1 MNVSADDGA
10 ECGDS
15 SIRRWLSQRRRKM
28 DFTQGWTAP
37 DHVPRELVVD
47 FDYMN
52 PPGAQDDVHLAWKSL
67 HAGPDIVWSPYYGGH
82 WIATRGEDI
91 EAMQKDHTRF
101 SHRSVNIPPLNE
113 TQLVPL
119 ELDPPEHTAYR
130 NLITPAFLPQ
140 AIASLESDVRTL
152 AIELIEKL
160 ASRGE
165 CEFVSEF
172 AKILPI
178 VIFLRLADLPL
189 SDREQLLEWAEWAVR
204 GSFEQRHES
213 QQRLVGYIASWVE
226 KRRAEP
232 GGDLVSLIVNAQ
244 IDGKPISPERMFGMF
259 IVVLFGGLD
268 TVASMMGFI
277 ARFLAENPAH
287 RRQLIEHPE
296 LMVSSVDELIR
307 RFGVANTARFITQDM
322 EYKGVQFR
330 KGDQI
335 QLPNCLFGLDDRK
348 FSNPLAVDL
357 TRKPVIHAAFGNGPH
372 RCPGSFLARTE
383 IKVFLQEWLKRIPDF
398 HIRENDKPRCG
409 SGSVNGMLYLP
420 LAWGAAP

>member
-1 MNVSADDGA
+1 MNPTKD
-10 ECGDS
+10 
-15 SIRRWLSQRRRKM
+15 
-28 DFTQGWTAP
+28 WTVP

-52 PPGAQDDVHLAWKSL
+52 PPGVQDDVHMAWKTL
-67 HAGPDIVWSPYYGGH
+67 HTGPDIVWSPYHGGH

-140 AIASLESDVRTL
+140 AISSLESDVRSL
-152 AIELIEKL
+152 AIELMEEI
-160 ASRGE
+160 APRGE

-189 SDREQLLEWAEWAVR
+189 SDRGQLLEWAEWAVR
-204 GSFEQRHES
+204 GNVEQRNES
-213 QQRLVGYIASWVE
+213 QHRLIGYISTWVE
-226 KRRAEP
+226 QRKAEA
-232 GGDLVSLIVNAQ
+232 GGDLVSLIANAQ

-287 RRQLIEHPE
+287 RRQLIENPD
-296 LMVSSVDELIR
+296 LMVSSVDEMIR
-307 RFGVANTARFITQDM
+307 RFGVANTARLITQDM
-322 EYKGVQFR
+322 EYKGIQFR

-335 QLPNCLFGLDDRK
+335 QLPNSLFGLDERK
-348 FSNPLAVDL
+348 FSDPLGVDL
-357 TRKPVIHAAFGNGPH
+357 TRKPVLHAAFGNGPH

-398 HIRENDKPRCG
+398 RIREGDKPRCG

-420 LAWGAAP
+420 LVWDVAP

>member
-1 MNVSADDGA
+1 MNHTKD
-10 ECGDS
+10 
-15 SIRRWLSQRRRKM
+15 
-28 DFTQGWTAP
+28 WTVP

-101 SHRSVNIPPLNE
+101 SHQSINIPPLNE
-113 TQLVPL
+113 SRLVPL

-140 AIASLESDVRTL
+140 AIASLESDVRSL
-152 AIELIEKL
+152 AIELIEKI
-160 ASRGE
+160 APRGE

-172 AKILPI
+172 SKILPI

-204 GSFEQRHES
+204 GNLDERIES
-213 QQRLVGYIASWVE
+213 QHRLGGYIATWVE
-226 KRRAEP
+226 KRKAQA

-268 TVASMMGFI
+268 TVASLMGFI

-287 RRQLIEHPE
+287 RRQLIENPE

-307 RFGVANTARFITQDM
+307 RFGVANTARLITQDM
-322 EYKGVQFR
+322 EYKGVQFK

-335 QLPNCLFGLDDRK
+335 QLPNSLFGLDDRK

-357 TRKPVIHAAFGNGPH
+357 TRKPVMHAAFGNGPH

-398 HIRENDKPRCG
+398 RIREGDRPRCG

-420 LAWGAAP
+420 LAWDVAP

>member
-1 MNVSADDGA
+1 MNPTKD
-10 ECGDS
+10 
-15 SIRRWLSQRRRKM
+15 
-28 DFTQGWTAP
+28 WTVP

-52 PPGAQDDVHLAWKSL
+52 PPGVQDDVHMAWKTL
-67 HAGPDIVWSPYYGGH
+67 HTGPDIVWSPYHGGH

-91 EAMQKDHTRF
+91 EAMQKDHTHF

-140 AIASLESDVRTL
+140 AIASLESDVRSL
-152 AIELIEKL
+152 AIELMEEI
-160 ASRGE
+160 APRGE

-172 AKILPI
+172 SKILPI

-189 SDREQLLEWAEWAVR
+189 SDRAQLLEWAEWAVR
-204 GSFEQRHES
+204 GNVEQRNES
-213 QQRLVGYIASWVE
+213 QHRLIGYISTWVE
-226 KRRAEP
+226 QRKAEA
-232 GGDLVSLIVNAQ
+232 GGDLVSLIANAQ

-287 RRQLIEHPE
+287 RRQLIENPD

-307 RFGVANTARFITQDM
+307 RFGVANTARLITQDM
-322 EYKGVQFR
+322 EYKGIQFR

-335 QLPNCLFGLDDRK
+335 QLPNSLFGLDERK
-348 FSNPLAVDL
+348 FSDPLAVDL
-357 TRKPVIHAAFGNGPH
+357 TRKPVLHAAFGNGPH

-398 HIRENDKPRCG
+398 RIREGDKPRCG

-420 LAWGAAP
+420 LVWDVAP

>member
-1 MNVSADDGA
+1 MSPT
-10 ECGDS
+10 
-15 SIRRWLSQRRRKM
+15 K
-28 DFTQGWTAP
+28 GWIVP

-67 HAGPDIVWSPYYGGH
+67 HAGPDIIWSPYYGGH

-91 EAMQKDHTRF
+91 EAMQKDHARF

-140 AIASLESDVRTL
+140 AIASLESDVRSL

-160 ASRGE
+160 APRGE

-172 AKILPI
+172 SKLLPI

-204 GSFEQRHES
+204 GNFEQRSES
-213 QQRLVGYIASWVE
+213 QQRLIGYIATWVE
-226 KRRAEP
+226 KRKVEP

-244 IDGKPISPERMFGMF
+244 IDGRPISPERMFGMF

-277 ARFLAENPAH
+277 ARFLAESPAH
-287 RRQLIEHPE
+287 RRQLIENPE

-307 RFGVANTARFITQDM
+307 RFGVANTSRLITHDM
-322 EYKGVQFR
+322 EYKGIQFK

-335 QLPNCLFGLDDRK
+335 QLPNSLFGLDDRK

-398 HIRENDKPRCG
+398 RIRENDKPRCG

-420 LAWGAAP
+420 LAWDVAP

>member
-1 MNVSADDGA
+1 MNHT
-10 ECGDS
+10 
-15 SIRRWLSQRRRKM
+15 K
-28 DFTQGWTAP
+28 GWTVP

-101 SHRSVNIPPLNE
+101 SHQSVNIPPLNE
-113 TQLVPL
+113 SRLVPL

-140 AIASLESDVRTL
+140 AIASLESDVRNL
-152 AIELIEKL
+152 AIELIEKI
-160 ASRGE
+160 APRGE

-172 AKILPI
+172 SKILPI

-204 GSFEQRHES
+204 GNLDERIES
-213 QQRLVGYIASWVE
+213 QHRLGGYIATWVE
-226 KRRAEP
+226 KRKAQA

-268 TVASMMGFI
+268 TVASLMGFI
-277 ARFLAENPAH
+277 GRFLAENPAH
-287 RRQLIEHPE
+287 RRQLIENPE

-307 RFGVANTARFITQDM
+307 RFGVANTARLITQDM
-322 EYKGVQFR
+322 EYKGIQFK

-335 QLPNCLFGLDDRK
+335 QLPNSLFGLDDRK

-357 TRKPVIHAAFGNGPH
+357 TRKPVMHAAFGNGPH

-398 HIRENDKPRCG
+398 RICEGDKPRCG

-420 LAWGAAP
+420 LAWDVAP

>member
-1 MNVSADDGA
+1 MNHTKD
-10 ECGDS
+10 
-15 SIRRWLSQRRRKM
+15 
-28 DFTQGWTAP
+28 WTVP

-101 SHRSVNIPPLNE
+101 SHQSVNIPPLNE
-113 TQLVPL
+113 SRLVPL

-140 AIASLESDVRTL
+140 AIASLESDVRSL
-152 AIELIEKL
+152 AIELIEKI
-160 ASRGE
+160 APRGE

-172 AKILPI
+172 SKILPI

-204 GSFEQRHES
+204 GNLDERIES
-213 QQRLVGYIASWVE
+213 QHRLGGYIATWVE
-226 KRRAEP
+226 KRKAQA

-268 TVASMMGFI
+268 TVASLMGFI

-287 RRQLIEHPE
+287 RRQLIENPE

-307 RFGVANTARFITQDM
+307 RFGVANTARLITQDM
-322 EYKGVQFR
+322 EYKGVQFK

-335 QLPNCLFGLDDRK
+335 QLPNSLFGLDDRK

-357 TRKPVIHAAFGNGPH
+357 TRKPVMHAAFGNGPH

-398 HIRENDKPRCG
+398 RICEGDKPRCG

-420 LAWGAAP
+420 LAWDVAP

>member
-1 MNVSADDGA
+1 
-10 ECGDS
+10 
-15 SIRRWLSQRRRKM
+15 M
-28 DFTQGWTAP
+28 DVTQGWTVP

-52 PPGAQDDVHLAWKSL
+52 PPGAKDDVHLAWKSL

-130 NLITPAFLPQ
+130 NLVTPAFLPQ

-160 ASRGE
+160 APRGE

-322 EYKGVQFR
+322 EYKGVQFK

-420 LAWGAAP
+420 LAWRAAP

>member
-1 MNVSADDGA
+1 VNYPKS
-10 ECGDS
+10 
-15 SIRRWLSQRRRKM
+15 
-28 DFTQGWTAP
+28 WTVPA
-37 DHVPRELVVD
+37 HVPQELVVD

-52 PPGAQDDVHLAWKSL
+52 PPGAQDDVHMAWKTL
-67 HAGPDIVWSPYYGGH
+67 HAGPDVVWSPYYGGH

-101 SHRSVNIPPLNE
+101 SHRSVNIPALSE
-113 TQLVPL
+113 TRLVPL

-140 AIASLESDVRTL
+140 AIASLESDVRGL
-152 AIELIEKL
+152 AVELIEKL
-160 ASRGE
+160 APRGE

-172 AKILPI
+172 SKILPI

-189 SDREQLLEWAEWAVR
+189 TDRAELLEWAEWAVR
-204 GSFEQRHES
+204 GNVEERQES
-213 QQRLVGYIASWVE
+213 QHRLIAYISTWVE
-226 KRRAEP
+226 RRKAEA
-232 GGDLVSLIVNAQ
+232 GGDLVSLIANAQ
-244 IDGKPISPERMFGMF
+244 IEGKAISPERMFGMF

-287 RRQLIEHPE
+287 RRQLIENPD
-296 LMVSSVDELIR
+296 LMISGVDEFIR

-322 EYKGVQFR
+322 EYKGIQF
-330 KGDQI
+330 KEGDQI
-335 QLPNCLFGLDDRK
+335 QLPNSLFGLDDRK
-348 FSNPLAVDL
+348 FSDPLAVDL
-357 TRKPVIHAAFGNGPH
+357 TRRPVLHAAFGNGPH

-398 HIRENDKPRCG
+398 RIREGDKPRCG
-409 SGSVNGMLYLP
+409 SGAVNGMLYLP
-420 LAWGAAP
+420 LSWDVKP

>member
-1 MNVSADDGA
+1 MNDT
-10 ECGDS
+10 
-15 SIRRWLSQRRRKM
+15 K
-28 DFTQGWTAP
+28 GWTVP
-37 DHVPRELVVD
+37 GHVPRELVVD

-67 HAGPDIVWSPYYGGH
+67 HTGPDIVWSPYYGGH

-91 EAMQKDHTRF
+91 EAMQKDHARF

-140 AIASLESDVRTL
+140 AIASLESDVRSL

-160 ASRGE
+160 VPRGE

-172 AKILPI
+172 SKILPI

-204 GSFEQRHES
+204 GNFEQRNES
-213 QQRLVGYIASWVE
+213 QQRLGAYISTWVA
-226 KRRAEP
+226 KRKAEA

-268 TVASMMGFI
+268 TVASLMGFI

-287 RRQLIEHPE
+287 RRQLIENPE

-307 RFGVANTARFITQDM
+307 RFGVANTARLITQDM

-335 QLPNCLFGLDDRK
+335 QLPNSLFGLDDRK

-357 TRKPVIHAAFGNGPH
+357 TRKPVLHAAFGNGPH

-398 HIRENDKPRCG
+398 RIREDDKPRCG

-420 LAWGAAP
+420 LAWDVAR

>member
-1 MNVSADDGA
+1 
-10 ECGDS
+10 
-15 SIRRWLSQRRRKM
+15 M
-28 DFTQGWTAP
+28 DPVKGWTVP
-37 DHVPRELVVD
+37 DHVPRELVID

-140 AIASLESDVRTL
+140 AIASLENDVRSL

-160 ASRGE
+160 APRGE

-172 AKILPI
+172 SKILPI

-204 GSFEQRHES
+204 GNFEQRNES
-213 QQRLVGYIASWVE
+213 QQRLVGYIATWVE
-226 KRRAEP
+226 KRKAAP

-287 RRQLIEHPE
+287 RRQLIENPE

-307 RFGVANTARFITQDM
+307 RFGVANTARLITQDM
-322 EYKGVQFR
+322 EYKGLQFR

-335 QLPNCLFGLDDRK
+335 QLPNALFGLDDRK

-398 HIRENDKPRCG
+398 RIREGDKPRCG

-420 LAWGAAP
+420 LAWDVAP

>member
-1 MNVSADDGA
+1 MNHTKD
-10 ECGDS
+10 
-15 SIRRWLSQRRRKM
+15 
-28 DFTQGWTAP
+28 WTVP

-91 EAMQKDHTRF
+91 DAMQKDHTRF
-101 SHRSVNIPPLNE
+101 SHQSVNIPPLNE
-113 TQLVPL
+113 SRLVPL

-140 AIASLESDVRTL
+140 AIASLESDVRSL
-152 AIELIEKL
+152 AIELIEKI
-160 ASRGE
+160 APRGE

-172 AKILPI
+172 SKILPI

-204 GSFEQRHES
+204 GNLDERIES
-213 QQRLVGYIASWVE
+213 QHRLGGYIATWVE
-226 KRRAEP
+226 KRKAQA

-244 IDGKPISPERMFGMF
+244 IDGKPISPARMFGMF

-268 TVASMMGFI
+268 TVASLMGFI

-287 RRQLIEHPE
+287 RRQLIENPE

-307 RFGVANTARFITQDM
+307 RFGVANTARLITQDM
-322 EYKGVQFR
+322 EYKGVQFK

-335 QLPNCLFGLDDRK
+335 QLPNSLFGLDDRK

-357 TRKPVIHAAFGNGPH
+357 TRKPVMHAAFGNGPH

-398 HIRENDKPRCG
+398 RIREGDKPRCG

-420 LAWGAAP
+420 LAWDVAP

>member
-1 MNVSADDGA
+1 VNHS
-10 ECGDS
+10 
-15 SIRRWLSQRRRKM
+15 K
-28 DFTQGWTAP
+28 GWTVPA
-37 DHVPRELVVD
+37 HVPQELVVD

-52 PPGAQDDVHLAWKSL
+52 PPGAQDDVHLAWKAL

-140 AIASLESDVRTL
+140 AIASLESDVRSL

-160 ASRGE
+160 APRGE

-172 AKILPI
+172 AKMLPI

-189 SDREQLLEWAEWAVR
+189 TDRAQLLEWAEWAVR
-204 GSFEQRHES
+204 GSVEERTES
-213 QQRLVGYIASWVE
+213 QHRLVAYISTWVE
-226 KRRAEP
+226 KRKAES
-232 GGDLVSLIVNAQ
+232 GGDLVSLIANAQ

-277 ARFLAENPAH
+277 TRFLAENPDH
-287 RRQLIEHPE
+287 RRQLIENPD
-296 LMVSSVDELIR
+296 LMISGVDELIR
-307 RFGVANTARFITQDM
+307 RFGVANTARLITQDM
-322 EYKGVQFR
+322 EYKGIQFR

-335 QLPNCLFGLDDRK
+335 QLPNSLFGLDDRK
-348 FSNPLAVDL
+348 FNNPLAVDL
-357 TRKPVIHAAFGNGPH
+357 TRKPVLHAAFGNGPH

-383 IKVFLQEWLKRIPDF
+383 IKVFLQEWFKRIPDF
-398 HIRENDKPRCG
+398 RIREGDKPRCG
-409 SGSVNGMLYLP
+409 SGAVNGMIYLP
-420 LAWGAAP
+420 LSWDAAS

>member
-1 MNVSADDGA
+1 MNPT
-10 ECGDS
+10 E
-15 SIRRWLSQRRRKM
+15 
-28 DFTQGWTAP
+28 GWTVP

-52 PPGAQDDVHLAWKSL
+52 PPGAQEDVHLAWKTL
-67 HAGPDIVWSPYYGGH
+67 HRGPDIVWSPYHGGH

-101 SHRSVNIPPLNE
+101 SHRSVNIPPLDE

-140 AIASLESDVRTL
+140 AIASLEEDVRSL
-152 AIELIEKL
+152 AIELIDKL
-160 ASRGE
+160 APRGE

-172 AKILPI
+172 AKVLPI
-178 VIFLRLADLPL
+178 VIFLRLADLPVT
-189 SDREQLLEWAEWAVR
+189 DREQLLEWAEWSVR
-204 GSFEQRHES
+204 GNVEERNES
-213 QQRLVGYIASWVE
+213 QHRLVAYISKWVE
-226 KRRAEP
+226 KRKAQA
-232 GGDLVSLIVNAQ
+232 GGDLVSLVANAQ

-277 ARFLAENPAH
+277 ARFLAENPVH
-287 RRQLIEHPE
+287 RRQLIEHPD
-296 LMVSSVDELIR
+296 LMISSVDELIR
-307 RFGVANTARFITQDM
+307 RFGVANTARLITHDM
-322 EYKGVQFR
+322 EYKGIQFK

-335 QLPNCLFGLDDRK
+335 QLPNSLFGLDERK

-398 HIRENDKPRCG
+398 RIREGDKPRCG
-409 SGSVNGMLYLP
+409 SGAVNGMLYLP
-420 LAWGAAP
+420 LAWDVVL

>member
-1 MNVSADDGA
+1 MNVSSVTPSVTIHSLEVVDM
-10 ECGDS
+10 EGDT
-15 SIRRWLSQRRRKM
+15 KM
-28 DFTQGWTAP
+28 NRAKDWTVP

-47 FDYMN
+47 FDYMA

-101 SHRSVNIPPLNE
+101 SHRNVNIPPNNE
-113 TQLVPL
+113 MQIVPL

-140 AIASLESDVRTL
+140 AIASLENDVRSL
-152 AIELIEKL
+152 AVELLDKI
-160 ASRGE
+160 APRGE
-165 CEFVSEF
+165 CEFVAEF

-178 VIFLRLADLPL
+178 VIFLRLAELPV

-204 GSFEQRHES
+204 GDFERRNDSQRA
-213 QQRLVGYIASWVE
+213 LVGYISTWVE
-226 KRRAEP
+226 KRKADG
-232 GGDLVSLIVNAQ
+232 GGDLVSLIANAQ
-244 IDGKPISPERMFGMF
+244 IEGKLISQERMFGMF

-287 RRQLIEHPE
+287 RRQLIENPE

-307 RFGVANTARFITQDM
+307 RFGVANTARLITQDM
-322 EYKGVQFR
+322 EYKGIRFR

-335 QLPNCLFGLDDRK
+335 QLPNALHGLDDRK

-398 HIRENDKPRCG
+398 HIREGDKPRCG

-420 LAWGAAP
+420 LAWDVAP

>member
-1 MNVSADDGA
+1 MNDM
-10 ECGDS
+10 
-15 SIRRWLSQRRRKM
+15 K
-28 DFTQGWTAP
+28 GWTVP

-52 PPGAQDDVHLAWKSL
+52 PPGAEDDVHRAWKTL

-119 ELDPPEHTAYR
+119 ELDPPEHTKYR
-130 NLITPAFLPQ
+130 NLVTPAFLPQ
-140 AIASLESDVRTL
+140 AIASLESDVRSL
-152 AIELIEKL
+152 AIELIEKI
-160 ASRGE
+160 APRGE

-172 AKILPI
+172 SKILPI

-189 SDREQLLEWAEWAVR
+189 SDRGHLLEWAEWAVR
-204 GSFEQRHES
+204 GNVEQRNES
-213 QQRLVGYIASWVE
+213 QHRLIGYISTWVE
-226 KRRAEP
+226 KRKAEA
-232 GGDLVSLIVNAQ
+232 GGDLVSLIANAQ

-287 RRQLIEHPE
+287 RRQLIDNPE
-296 LMVSSVDELIR
+296 LMVSSVDEMIR
-307 RFGVANTARFITQDM
+307 RFGVANTARLITQDM
-322 EYKGVQFR
+322 EYKGIQFR

-335 QLPNCLFGLDDRK
+335 QLPNSLFGLDDRK
-348 FSNPLAVDL
+348 FSDPLAVDL
-357 TRKPVIHAAFGNGPH
+357 TRKPVLHAAFGNGPH

-398 HIRENDKPRCG
+398 RIREGDKPRCG

-420 LAWGAAP
+420 LVWDVAP

>member
-1 MNVSADDGA
+1 MNQT
-10 ECGDS
+10 E
-15 SIRRWLSQRRRKM
+15 
-28 DFTQGWTAP
+28 GWTVP

-47 FDYMN
+47 FDYLN
-52 PPGAQDDVHLAWKSL
+52 PPGAQDDVHLAWKTL

-140 AIASLESDVRTL
+140 AIASLESDARDL

-160 ASRGE
+160 APRGE

-172 AKILPI
+172 SKILPI

-189 SDREQLLEWAEWAVR
+189 DDREQLLEWAEWAVR
-204 GSFEQRHES
+204 GNFEQRNES
-213 QQRLVGYIASWVE
+213 QQRLGGYIATWVE
-226 KRRAEP
+226 KRNADA

-277 ARFLAENPAH
+277 ARFLAENPVH
-287 RRQLIEHPE
+287 RRQLIENPE

-307 RFGVANTARFITQDM
+307 RFGVANTARLITQDM
-322 EYKGVQFR
+322 EYKGVQFK

-335 QLPNCLFGLDDRK
+335 QLPNSLFGLDDRK
-348 FSNPLAVDL
+348 FSNPFAVDL

-398 HIRENDKPRCG
+398 RIREDDKPRCG

-420 LAWGAAP
+420 LAWDVAP

>member
-1 MNVSADDGA
+1 M
-10 ECGDS
+10 S
-15 SIRRWLSQRRRKM
+15 S
-28 DFTQGWTAP
+28 TQGWTVP
-37 DHVPRELVVD
+37 DHVPPELVVD
-47 FDYMN
+47 FDYMS

-130 NLITPAFLPQ
+130 SLITPAFLPQ
-140 AIASLESDVRTL
+140 AIASLESDVRSL

-160 ASRGE
+160 APRGE

-172 AKILPI
+172 SKILPI

-213 QQRLVGYIASWVE
+213 QKRLVGYIANWVE

-232 GGDLVSLIVNAQ
+232 GGDLVSQIVNAQ

-287 RRQLIEHPE
+287 RRQLIENPE

-307 RFGVANTARFITQDM
+307 RFGVANTARFITQDT
-322 EYKGVQFR
+322 EYKGIRFR

-335 QLPNCLFGLDDRK
+335 QLPNALFGLDDRK

-383 IKVFLQEWLKRIPDF
+383 IKVFLQEWLQRIPDF
-398 HIRENDKPRCG
+398 RIREDDKPRCG

-420 LAWGAAP
+420 LVWDAADPAP

>member
-1 MNVSADDGA
+1 MNHAKGRTV
-10 ECGDS
+10 
-15 SIRRWLSQRRRKM
+15 
-28 DFTQGWTAP
+28 P
-37 DHVPRELVVD
+37 DHVPQELVVD
-47 FDYMN
+47 FDYLD
-52 PPGAQDDVHLAWKSL
+52 PPGGQDDVHLAWKSL
-67 HAGPDIVWSPYYGGH
+67 HAGPDIVWSPYNGGH

-140 AIASLESDVRTL
+140 AVASLESDVRSL
-152 AIELIEKL
+152 AIELVERL
-160 ASRGE
+160 APRGQ

-172 AKILPI
+172 SKILPI

-189 SDREQLLEWAEWAVR
+189 SDREQLLAWAEWAVR
-204 GSFEQRHES
+204 GNLEQRNES
-213 QQRLVGYIASWVE
+213 QKQLGGYIASWVE
-226 KRRAEP
+226 KRKAEP
-232 GGDLVSLIVNAQ
+232 GGDLVSLIVNARV
-244 IDGKPISPERMFGMF
+244 DGRPISPERMFGMF

-287 RRQLIEHPE
+287 RRQLVENPE
-296 LMVSSVDELIR
+296 LMVSSVDEWIR
-307 RFGVANTARFITQDM
+307 RFGVANTARLITQDM
-322 EYKGVQFR
+322 EYKGIRFR

-335 QLPNCLFGLDDRK
+335 QLPNALYGLDERK

-383 IKVFLQEWLKRIPDF
+383 IKVFLQEWLRRIPDF
-398 HIRENDKPRCG
+398 QIREGDKPRCG
-409 SGSVNGMLYLP
+409 SGSVNGVLYLP
-420 LAWGAAP
+420 LAWDVAR

>member
-1 MNVSADDGA
+1 MNHT
-10 ECGDS
+10 
-15 SIRRWLSQRRRKM
+15 K
-28 DFTQGWTAP
+28 GWTVP
-37 DHVPRELVVD
+37 DHVPRDLVVD

-52 PPGAQDDVHLAWKSL
+52 PPDAQDDVHLAWKSL

-101 SHRSVNIPPLNE
+101 SHQSVNIPPLNE
-113 TQLVPL
+113 SRLVPL

-140 AIASLESDVRTL
+140 AIASLESDVRSL
-152 AIELIEKL
+152 AIELIEKI
-160 ASRGE
+160 APRGE

-172 AKILPI
+172 SKILPI

-204 GSFEQRHES
+204 GNLDERIES
-213 QQRLVGYIASWVE
+213 QHRLGGYIATWVE
-226 KRRAEP
+226 KRKAQA

-244 IDGKPISPERMFGMF
+244 VDGKPISPERMFGMF

-287 RRQLIEHPE
+287 RQQLIENPE

-307 RFGVANTARFITQDM
+307 RFGVANTARLITEDM
-322 EYKGVQFR
+322 EYKGIQFR

-335 QLPNCLFGLDDRK
+335 QLPNSLFGLDDRK

-357 TRKPVIHAAFGNGPH
+357 TRKPVMHAAFGNGPH

-398 HIRENDKPRCG
+398 RIREGDKPRCG

-420 LAWGAAP
+420 LAWDVAP